1 MENLIDLGNYPRNDV
16 DLIAREFVRQV
27 YLEVMG
33 DYAKESEKTEK
44 DRDQS
49 VLDRIEELLKSI
61 ERVIILLD
69 GDDKFLSHIHNP
81 EENGESNSEEDAEYD
96 RF

>member
-16 DLIAREFVRQV
+16 DLIAREHIRQV

-33 DYAKESEKTEK
+33 DYAKEAERVK
-44 DRDQS
+44 DSDDKKI
-49 VLDRIEELLKSI
+49 LDNIEILLKSL

-69 GDDKFLSHIHNP
+69 GNDAFLNHIHSP
-81 EENGESNSEEDAEYD
+81 EDATESTSEEDAEYD

>member
-16 DLIAREFVRQV
+16 DLIAREFIRQV

-33 DYAKESEKTEK
+33 DYATEADKTDD
-44 DRDQS
+44 DRDET
-49 VLDRIEELLKSI
+49 VLKRIEELLKSI

-69 GDDKFLSHIHNP
+69 GNDEFLNHIHTS
-81 EENGESNSEEDAEYD
+81 EDATENVSEEDAEYE

>member
-1 MENLIDLGNYPRNDV
+1 MENLIDLGNFPRNEV
-16 DLIAREFVRQV
+16 DLISREYIRQV

-33 DYAKESEKTEK
+33 DYAKEAEKVK
-44 DRDQS
+44 DGDDKKI
-49 VLDRIEELLKSI
+49 LNNIEELLKSI

-69 GDDKFLSHIHNP
+69 GNDEFLNHIHASTDD
-81 EENGESNSEEDAEYD
+81 ETESEEEDSEYD

>member
-33 DYAKESEKTEK
+33 DYATEAKKTEN
-44 DRDQS
+44 DQDNK
-49 VLDRIEELLKSI
+49 VLENIETLLKSI

-69 GDDKFLSHIHNP
+69 GNDDFLNHIHAP
-81 EENGESNSEEDAEYD
+81 EDATEDASEEDTEYD

>member
-1 MENLIDLGNYPRNDV
+1 MKNLIDLGNYPRNDV

-33 DYAKESEKTEK
+33 DYAKESEKTEE

-69 GDDKFLSHIHNP
+69 GDDKFLFHIHNP
-81 EENGESNSEEDAEYD
+81 EENGESTSEEDAEYD

>member
-1 MENLIDLGNYPRNDV
+1 MENLIDLGNFPRNEV
-16 DLIAREFVRQV
+16 DLIAREFIRQV

-33 DYAKESEKTEK
+33 DYANEAKKAEN
-44 DRDQS
+44 DQDKKI
-49 VLDRIEELLKSI
+49 LENIETLLKSI

-69 GDDKFLSHIHNP
+69 GNDTFLNHIHSP
-81 EENGESNSEEDAEYD
+81 EDATENVSEEDAEYE

>member
-1 MENLIDLGNYPRNDV
+1 MENLIDLGNFPRNEV
-16 DLIAREFVRQV
+16 DLISREYIRQV

-33 DYAKESEKTEK
+33 DYAKEAEKVK
-44 DRDQS
+44 DRGDKKI
-49 VLDRIEELLKSI
+49 LDNIEQLLKSI

-69 GDDKFLSHIHNP
+69 GNDAFLNHIHSP
-81 EENGESNSEEDAEYD
+81 EDATENVSEEDAEYE

>member
-16 DLIAREFVRQV
+16 DLIAREFIRQV

-33 DYAKESEKTEK
+33 DYATEADK
-44 DRDQS
+44 IDDDRDET
-49 VLDRIEELLKSI
+49 VLQIIEELLKSL

-69 GDDKFLSHIHNP
+69 GNDEFLNHIHASTDD
-81 EENGESNSEEDAEYD
+81 ETESEEEDSEYD

>member
-1 MENLIDLGNYPRNDV
+1 MKNLIDLGNYPRNDV
-16 DLIAREFVRQV
+16 DLIAREHIRQV

-33 DYAKESEKTEK
+33 DYAKEAERVK
-44 DRDQS
+44 DGDDKKI
-49 VLDRIEELLKSI
+49 LDNIEILLKSL

-69 GDDKFLSHIHNP
+69 GNDAFLNHIHAP
-81 EENGESNSEEDAEYD
+81 EDATESTSEEDAEYD

>member
-1 MENLIDLGNYPRNDV
+1 MKNLIDLGNFPRNEV
-16 DLIAREFVRQV
+16 DLISREYIRQV

-33 DYAKESEKTEK
+33 DYAKEAEKVK
-44 DRDQS
+44 DGDDKKI
-49 VLDRIEELLKSI
+49 LNNIEELLKSI

-69 GDDKFLSHIHNP
+69 GNDAFLNHIHSP
-81 EENGESNSEEDAEYD
+81 QDETESASEEDAEYD

>member
-16 DLIAREFVRQV
+16 DLIAREFIRQV

-33 DYAKESEKTEK
+33 AYATEADKK
-44 DRDQS
+44 DDDRAET
-49 VLDRIEELLKSI
+49 VLQRIEALLKSL

-69 GDDKFLSHIHNP
+69 GNDTFLNHIHAP
-81 EENGESNSEEDAEYD
+81 EDATENVSEEDAEYE

>member
-1 MENLIDLGNYPRNDV
+1 MKNLIDLGDFPRNEV
-16 DLIAREFVRQV
+16 DLISREYIRQV

-33 DYAKESEKTEK
+33 DYAKEAEKVK
-44 DRDQS
+44 DSGDKKI
-49 VLDRIEELLKSI
+49 LDNIEQLLKSI

-69 GDDKFLSHIHNP
+69 GNDAFLNHIHSP
-81 EENGESNSEEDAEYD
+81 EDATENVSEEDAEYE

>member
-33 DYAKESEKTEK
+33 DYAKEAERVK
-44 DRDQS
+44 DSDDKKI
-49 VLDRIEELLKSI
+49 LDNIEILLKSL

-69 GDDKFLSHIHNP
+69 GNDAFLNHIHSP
-81 EENGESNSEEDAEYD
+81 EDATESTSEEDAEYD